1 MRFAAALCSYA
12 INVPRKMTVMSAD
25 NARQQWVYLGF
36 VILYWNNASPS
47 LLSVHNL
54 AMKIGSHP
62 TPSYA
67 GALRHAPADKRIE
80 ILRLVGQSGSI
91 SQAARE
97 AGVSYKAAWQ
107 AVDTLT
113 NLAGVA
119 LLVRAVGGVGGGGA
133 RLTPA
138 GEQLLDAARQMDG
151 ARMDVVQ
158 RFSGGAA
165 QALSGAGLRTSM
177 RNQLPS
183 TVKALKRQGQAI
195 RVELCLRDGTALYSR
210 VTHESAELL
219 GLHPGQSVLALCK
232 ATAVNVSTSAEPVL
246 GRNLLQG
253 LVTRASR
260 AAAGGEVA
268 LELNS
273 GFQLVGFAG
282 PGSGLKKHGPAVAL
296 VDESAVVIAVTA

>member
-1 MRFAAALCSYA
+1 
-12 INVPRKMTVMSAD
+12 
-25 NARQQWVYLGF
+25 
-36 VILYWNNASPS
+36 
-47 LLSVHNL
+47 
-54 AMKIGSHP
+54 MKDSIQI

-151 ARMDVVQ
+151 ARQDVLQ

-177 RNQLPS
+177 RNQFPCA
-183 TVKALKRQGQAI
+183 VKALKRQGQAM
-195 RVELCLRDGTALYSR
+195 RVELSLRDGTALHAR
-210 VTHESAELL
+210 VTRESAELL
-219 GLHPGQSVLALCK
+219 GLRPGQSVLALCK
-232 ATAVNVSTSAEPVL
+232 ATAVNVSISAEPVP

-253 LVTRASR
+253 LVTRVSR

-273 GFQLVGFAG
+273 GLQLVGFCG
-282 PGSGLKKHGPAVAL
+282 PASGLKKRGSAVAL
-296 VDESAVVIAVTA
+296 VDESAVVIAVMA

>member
-1 MRFAAALCSYA
+1 MGASESHPKNVWRSFA
-12 INVPRKMTVMSAD
+12 IPN
-25 NARQQWVYLGF
+25 
-36 VILYWNNASPS
+36 WNSESLS
-47 LLSVHNL
+47 LLPVHNL
-54 AMKIGSHP
+54 PMKTVSHP

-107 AVDTLT
+107 AVDTLS

-138 GEQLLDAARQMDG
+138 GEQLLDAARQMDS
-151 ARMDVVQ
+151 ARLDVLE

-165 QALSGAGLRTSM
+165 QTLSGVGLRTSM
-177 RNQLPS
+177 RNQLPCV
-183 TVKALKRQGQAI
+183 VKALKRQGQAL
-195 RVELCLRDGTALYSR
+195 RVQLWLRDGTALYSR

-232 ATAVNVSTSAEPVL
+232 ATAVDVSMSAEPVA

-268 LELNS
+268 LELIS
-273 GFQLVGFAG
+273 GLQLVGFPG
-282 PGSGLKKHGPAVAL
+282 PASRLKTRDSAVAL

>member
-1 MRFAAALCSYA
+1 
-12 INVPRKMTVMSAD
+12 
-25 NARQQWVYLGF
+25 
-36 VILYWNNASPS
+36 
-47 LLSVHNL
+47 
-54 AMKIGSHP
+54 MKKSSQPI
-62 TPSYA
+62 PSYA

-80 ILRLVGQSGSI
+80 ILRLVGKSGSI

-107 AVDTLT
+107 AVDTLS

-133 RLTPA
+133 RLTSA

-151 ARMDVVQ
+151 AQLDVLQ
-158 RFSGGAA
+158 RFTGGAA

-177 RNQLPS
+177 RNQLPCA
-183 TVKALKRQGQAI
+183 VKALKRQGQAL
-195 RVELCLRDGTALYSR
+195 RVQLSLRDGTALYSR
-210 VTHESAELL
+210 VTRESAELL
-219 GLHPGQSVLALCK
+219 GLQAGQSVLALCK
-232 ATAVNVSTSAEPVL
+232 ATAVDVSMSAEPVA

-253 LVTRASR
+253 FVTRVSL

-268 LELNS
+268 LELHS
-273 GFQLVGFAG
+273 GLQLVGFTG
-282 PGSGLKKHGPAVAL
+282 PGSGLKKRAPAVAL